1 MHAASRREAIKLLGF
16 GALPLFGQTAKPK
29 RPTVC
34 VLSSALTGVWYAEIG
49 EIVKQLGF
57 DGVDITMMR
66 GGMVEPQL
74 APVDEVRALES
85 IHGAGLAAPIVT
97 TALRTPADPWCRTL
111 LALAG
116 RTGVGLAKIGPAPR
130 RETTG
135 LAYVGREY
143 SIAVLV
149 QAGGAGQMTLADART
164 MLADIDP
171 VWSGICLHSRVF
183 APGSDVGD
191 DEVRDAMPQV
201 KAVTIADHNA
211 QGPKPL
217 GQGTVNFDKM
227 FGLLARVGFSGPLTV
242 ERTYKTPDEPGAL
255 TRDAEFVKKHVDA
268 GFGGMRT

>member
-171 VWSGICLHSRVF
+171 VWSGICLHARVF
-183 APGSDVGD
+183 APGSEVSD
-191 DEVRDAMPQV
+191 DDVRDAMPQV

-268 GFGGMRT
+268 GYGGMRT